1 MTKKKKIS
9 LKDLQTVDPT
19 DGSFND
25 DSGIIARAYRRRR
38 GSVGG
43 GEGGPAAEETEYDN
57 DDIIDEA
64 LTNAQR
70 MKRRMIMRRLRS
82 KIALGRARAM
92 RRRPTRDVFIRR
104 ANRAAR
110 NMIFKKLAGNRPK
123 DEMSYSE
130 RLRIEKIMAK
140 RKILIQRIAMR
151 LLPKLIAAYRNKGV
165 KKPTATTSNK

>member
-25 DSGIIARAYRRRR
+25 DTGIIARAYRRRR
-38 GSVGG
+38 SSVGG
-43 GEGGPAAEETEYDN
+43 GEGGPASEETEYDN

-70 MKRRMIMRRLRS
+70 MKRRMIMRRLKS
-82 KIALGRARAM
+82 KIAMGRKRAM
-92 RRRPTRDVFIRR
+92 RRRPTRQVFIRR

-110 NMIFKKLAGNRPK
+110 NLIFKKLAGNRPK
-123 DEMSYSE
+123 EEISYGE
-130 RLRIEKIMAK
+130 RVRIEKLMAK
-140 RKILIQRIAMR
+140 RKMLIQRIARR
-151 LLPKLIAAYRNKGV
+151 LLPKLISAYRSKGL
-165 KKPTATTSNK
+165 KKPAEANN